1 MPNKIFIEPF
11 PKNLETKE
19 INNIFNINKN
29 FICKNNNTFS
39 LIFNENTEI
48 FSLSKN
54 EFAMINIDC
63 FFKFKID
70 YSEEK
75 SIFYLNCGLLNI
87 RKNNLKINKNCLKNY
102 MNFIDVNRFQ
112 LSNKLI
118 NKEYLIN
125 IPTIES
131 EITYFEFFTF
141 NFKTNYLLIGD
152 EIGLIHIFKT
162 DEENWRSNP
171 KKNLIKI
178 KTINFHNSQIISINY
193 NKELNLFC
201 SFDKNKLIT
210 IFNFPDCKILS
221 VLKEVF
227 SIKFCFL
234 ISSPIVG
241 ILIYTNDIVLKFKT
255 FEGIELY
262 KIFIFGLKQP
272 KIILN
277 QYDFNNYLVCL
288 GFDNKEIKIFQI
300 PNLIEIGKNNNEIND
315 ENIKKFNKISF
326 DFEIDSFS
334 ISPNLDCIVGINIE
348 NKHIQTFY

>member
-54 EFAMINIDC
+54 EFAMINIDS

-171 KKNLIKI
+171 MR
-178 KTINFHNSQIISINY
+178 Q
-193 NKELNLFC
+193 
-201 SFDKNKLIT
+201 
-210 IFNFPDCKILS
+210 
-221 VLKEVF
+221 
-227 SIKFCFL
+227 
-234 ISSPIVG
+234 
-241 ILIYTNDIVLKFKT
+241 TN
-255 FEGIELY
+255 
-262 KIFIFGLKQP
+262 
-272 KIILN
+272 
-277 QYDFNNYLVCL
+277 
-288 GFDNKEIKIFQI
+288 
-300 PNLIEIGKNNNEIND
+300 
-315 ENIKKFNKISF
+315 
-326 DFEIDSFS
+326 
-334 ISPNLDCIVGINIE
+334 
-348 NKHIQTFY
+348 